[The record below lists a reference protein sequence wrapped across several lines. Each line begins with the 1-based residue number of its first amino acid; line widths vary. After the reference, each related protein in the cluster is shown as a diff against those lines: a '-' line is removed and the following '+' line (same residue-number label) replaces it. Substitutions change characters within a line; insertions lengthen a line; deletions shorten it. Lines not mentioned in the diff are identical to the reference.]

1 MIQMHQDRQTLL
13 PPKVDGNGEVSMSN
27 LFLVLGI
34 LFVLSFVPLV
44 VLLAQ
49 AYFRYRGTQVVTCPD
64 GGAFAKVRLD
74 AMKAA
79 FSSVSDGPEL
89 AVTSCERWPEH
100 KDCAKGCVG
109 EAAPAPGPVRA
120 AAARREPAA

>member
-1 MIQMHQDRQTLL
+1 
-13 PPKVDGNGEVSMSN
+13 MSN

-34 LFVLSFVPLV
+34 VFVLSFVPLV
-44 VLLAQ
+44 VMVAR

-64 GGAFAKVRLD
+64 DGAFAKVRLD

-100 KDCAKGCVG
+100 EGCTQGCVG
-109 EAAPAPGPVRA
+109 ETGPAPGPVRA